1 MHKVLWVIFK
11 YLNHLRLVYMF
22 KIFKTPEFKKAI
34 NFYKDGIKE
43 NRKSFLISMG
53 SAVVWCFL
61 IVIQPY
67 IIKRII
73 DDAIVIENRQML
85 IIFISFMLIAG
96 YLRAS
101 SIGIRRYFSMH
112 VSFNVEAGIRNRI
125 FTHMQKLAFQYH
137 DKVPTGELMA
147 RASSD
152 ASQVRLAYAIA
163 PLASANI
170 LLLIILSITLLSL
183 SLPLGALV
191 LLSIPSV
198 LWLASNFSS
207 KALGISLRVKEAE
220 AQMTT
225 EVEEQLGGIRV
236 VKAFG
241 NEDLAS
247 SKVETAISGIYN
259 SSLEYLQLRTKF
271 IPMFELI
278 PMVITLLVLLLGGYL
293 SINNFITLG
302 DFIAFTQYVFLLLWP
317 LRITAWFLSEIPSSV
332 TAGNRILDLLNET
345 PSIVDGNSSESF
357 PETGSGSLKF
367 SNVNFRYGDEKIF
380 DNLSFEIDGKKTV
393 AIVGSTGSGKSTL
406 AYLLPRL
413 YDIESGKIEIDGV
426 DIHNVKLDELRSQ
439 VSLAF
444 EESFLFSN
452 SAKDN
457 ISLGSDKATQQQ
469 IENAALIARAHE
481 FIAQLPES
489 YETKVGER
497 GFGLSGGQRQRI
509 ALARAILRKPRIL
522 ILDDALSAVDAS
534 TEEEIRNQL
543 KKVMSNMTTLII
555 TNRVPTIELCDEVI
569 FLENGKVRGQGNHTK
584 LIEEIESYKSLFLE
598 SQTSGFKNER

>member
-1 MHKVLWVIFK
+1 
-11 YLNHLRLVYMF
+11 MF
-22 KIFKTPEFKKAI
+22 NVFKTPEFKKALK
-34 NFYKDGIKE
+34 FYKEGIAE
-43 NRKSFLISMG
+43 NKKSFVVSML
-53 SAVVWCFL
+53 SAVIWCFL

-73 DDAIVIENRQML
+73 DDGIVGQNSQIL
-85 IIFISFMLIAG
+85 IVLISFMLIIG
-96 YLRAS
+96 YIRATT
-101 SIGIRRYFSMH
+101 IGIRRYYSMH
-112 VSFNVEAGIRNRI
+112 VSYNVEAGIRNRI
-125 FTHMQKLAFQYH
+125 FTHMQKLAFNFH

-152 ASQVRLAYAIA
+152 ASQVRLAFAIA

-170 LLLIILSITLLSL
+170 LLLVILSITLLSL
-183 SLPLGALV
+183 SLPLGLLV
-191 LLSIPSV
+191 LLSIPAV

-207 KALGISLRVKEAE
+207 KAMGVSLRVKEAE
-220 AQMTT
+220 AGMTT

-241 NEDLAS
+241 NEELAS
-247 SKVETAISGIYN
+247 TKVESAISNIYDT
-259 SSLEYLQLRTKF
+259 SLEYLNLRTRF
-271 IPMFELI
+271 VPMFELI

-293 SINNFITLG
+293 SINDFITLG

-332 TAGNRILDLLNET
+332 SAGTRILELLDEEPTIIDEN
-345 PSIVDGNSSESF
+345 SDGHF
-357 PETGSGSLKF
+357 PEDGDGSLKLT
-367 SNVNFRYGDEKIF
+367 NVNFKYGSENIF
-380 DNLSFEIDGKKTV
+380 KDLSFEIEGKKTV

-413 YDIESGKIEIDGV
+413 YDIESGSIEVDGV
-426 DIHNVKLDELRSQ
+426 NINDVKLSELRSE

-452 SAKDN
+452 SARDN
-457 ISLGSDKATQQQ
+457 ISLGTDKASD
-469 IENAALIARAHE
+469 EDVEDAANIARAHE
-481 FIAQLPES
+481 FISQLPES

-497 GFGLSGGQRQRI
+497 GYGLSGGQRQRI

-534 TEEEIRNQL
+534 TEEEIRNEL
-543 KKVMSNMTTLII
+543 KNVMSNMTTLII
-555 TNRVPTIELCDEVI
+555 TNRVPTIELCDEVVFI
-569 FLENGKVRGQGNHTK
+569 EDGKVRSQGSHAD
-584 LIEEIESYKSLFLE
+584 LIEKVESYKSLFLE
-598 SQTSGFKNER
+598 SQSAGNKE

>member
-1 MHKVLWVIFK
+1 
-11 YLNHLRLVYMF
+11 MF
-22 KIFKTPEFKKAI
+22 KVFKTPEFKKAV

-43 NRKSFLISMG
+43 NRRSFIISMG

-73 DDAIVIENRQML
+73 DDAIILENRQML
-85 IIFISFMLIAG
+85 IILISFMLLAG

-101 SIGIRRYFSMH
+101 TIGIRRYFSMH
-112 VSFNVEAGIRNRI
+112 VSYNVEAGIRNRI
-125 FTHMQKLAFQYH
+125 FTHMQKLAYNYH

-152 ASQVRLAYAIA
+152 ASQVRHAFAIA
-163 PLASANI
+163 PLATANI

-191 LLSIPSV
+191 LLSIPAV

-241 NEDLAS
+241 NEDLAA
-247 SKVETAISGIYN
+247 SKVETAITSIYDT
-259 SSLEYLQLRTKF
+259 SLEYLNLRTKF
-271 IPMFELI
+271 VPMFELI

-293 SINNFITLG
+293 SINEFITLG

-332 TAGNRILDLLNET
+332 TAGNRILDLLNES
-345 PSIVDGNSSESF
+345 PSIVDGSSDETF
-357 PETGSGSLKF
+357 PKTGNGSLKF
-367 SNVNFRYGDEKIF
+367 SNVNFRYGEDKIF
-380 DNLSFEIDGKKTV
+380 DNLSFEIEGKKTV

-426 DIHNVKLDELRSQ
+426 DIHNVKLAELRSQ

-452 SAKDN
+452 SAREN
-457 ISLGSDKATQQQ
+457 ISLGSDEASQEQV
-469 IENAALIARAHE
+469 ENAALIARAHE

-497 GFGLSGGQRQRI
+497 GYGLSGGQRQRI
-509 ALARAILRKPRIL
+509 ALARAILRQPRIL

-534 TEEEIRNQL
+534 TEEEIRNEL
-543 KKVMSNMTTLII
+543 KQVMSNMTTLII

-569 FLENGKVRGQGNHTK
+569 FLEKGKVRGQGSHNK
-584 LIEEIESYKSLFLE
+584 LIEEIQSYKSLFLE
-598 SQTSGFKNER
+598 NQTSGSKNER

>member
-1 MHKVLWVIFK
+1 
-11 YLNHLRLVYMF
+11 MF
-22 KIFKTPEFKKAI
+22 NVFKTPEFKKALK
-34 NFYKDGIKE
+34 FYKEGIAE
-43 NRKSFLISMG
+43 NKRSFVLSML

-73 DDAIVIENRQML
+73 DDGIVGQNSQIL
-85 IIFISFMLIAG
+85 IVLISFMLIIG
-96 YLRAS
+96 YIRATT
-101 SIGIRRYFSMH
+101 IGIRRYYSMH
-112 VSFNVEAGIRNRI
+112 VSYNVEAGIRNRI
-125 FTHMQKLAFQYH
+125 FSHMQKLAFNFH

-152 ASQVRLAYAIA
+152 ASQVRLAFAIA

-183 SLPLGALV
+183 SLPLGLLV
-191 LLSIPSV
+191 LLSIPAV

-207 KALGISLRVKEAE
+207 KAMGVSLRVKEAE
-220 AQMTT
+220 AGMTT

-241 NEDLAS
+241 NEELAS
-247 SKVETAISGIYN
+247 TKVESAISNIYDT
-259 SSLEYLQLRTKF
+259 SLEYLNLRTRF
-271 IPMFELI
+271 VPMFELI

-293 SINNFITLG
+293 SINDFITLG

-317 LRITAWFLSEIPSSV
+317 LRITAWFLSEIPASV
-332 TAGNRILDLLNET
+332 SAGTRILELLDEEPTIIDAN
-345 PSIVDGNSSESF
+345 SDGHF
-357 PETGSGSLKF
+357 PEDGDGSLKLT
-367 SNVNFRYGDEKIF
+367 NVNFKYGSENIF
-380 DNLSFEIDGKKTV
+380 KDLSFEIEGKKTV

-413 YDIESGKIEIDGV
+413 YDIESGSIEVDGV
-426 DIHNVKLDELRSQ
+426 NINDVKLSELRSE

-452 SAKDN
+452 SARDN
-457 ISLGSDKATQQQ
+457 ISLGTDKASD
-469 IENAALIARAHE
+469 EDVEDAANIARAHE
-481 FIAQLPES
+481 FISQLPES

-497 GFGLSGGQRQRI
+497 GYGLSGGQRQRI

-534 TEEEIRNQL
+534 TEEEIRNEL
-543 KKVMSNMTTLII
+543 KNVMSNMTTLII
-555 TNRVPTIELCDEVI
+555 TNRVPTIELCDEVVFI
-569 FLENGKVRGQGNHTK
+569 EDGKVRSQGSHAD
-584 LIEEIESYKSLFLE
+584 LIEKVESYKSLFLE
-598 SQTSGFKNER
+598 SQSAGNKE

>member
-1 MHKVLWVIFK
+1 
-11 YLNHLRLVYMF
+11 MF
-22 KIFKTPEFKKAI
+22 NVFKTPEFKKALK
-34 NFYKDGIKE
+34 FYKEGVAE
-43 NRKSFLISMG
+43 NKRSFVVSML

-73 DDAIVIENRQML
+73 DDGIVGQNSQIL
-85 IIFISFMLIAG
+85 IVLISFMLIIG
-96 YLRAS
+96 YIRATT
-101 SIGIRRYFSMH
+101 IGIRRYYSMH
-112 VSFNVEAGIRNRI
+112 VSYNVEAGIRNRI
-125 FTHMQKLAFQYH
+125 FTHMQKLAFNFH

-152 ASQVRLAYAIA
+152 ASQVRLAFAIA

-183 SLPLGALV
+183 SLPLGLLV
-191 LLSIPSV
+191 LLSIPAV

-207 KALGISLRVKEAE
+207 KAMGVSLRVKEAE
-220 AQMTT
+220 AGMTT

-241 NEDLAS
+241 NEELAS
-247 SKVETAISGIYN
+247 TKVESAISNIYDT
-259 SSLEYLQLRTKF
+259 SLEYLNLRTRF
-271 IPMFELI
+271 VPMFELI

-293 SINNFITLG
+293 SINDFITLG

-332 TAGNRILDLLNET
+332 SAGTRILELLDEEPTIIDEN
-345 PSIVDGNSSESF
+345 SDGHF
-357 PETGSGSLKF
+357 PEDGDGSLKLT
-367 SNVNFRYGDEKIF
+367 NVNFKYGSENIF
-380 DNLSFEIDGKKTV
+380 KDLSFEIEGKKTV

-413 YDIESGKIEIDGV
+413 YDIESGSIEVDGV
-426 DIHNVKLDELRSQ
+426 NINDVKLSELRSE

-452 SAKDN
+452 SARDN
-457 ISLGSDKATQQQ
+457 ISLGTDKASD
-469 IENAALIARAHE
+469 EDVEDAANIARAHE
-481 FIAQLPES
+481 FISQLPES

-497 GFGLSGGQRQRI
+497 GYGLSGGQRQRI

-534 TEEEIRNQL
+534 TEEEIRNEL
-543 KKVMSNMTTLII
+543 KNVMSNMTTLII
-555 TNRVPTIELCDEVI
+555 TNRVPTIELCDEVVFI
-569 FLENGKVRGQGNHTK
+569 EDGKVRSQGSHAD
-584 LIEEIESYKSLFLE
+584 LIEKVESYKSLFLE
-598 SQTSGFKNER
+598 SQSAGNKE

>member
-1 MHKVLWVIFK
+1 
-11 YLNHLRLVYMF
+11 MF
-22 KIFKTPEFKKAI
+22 KIFKTPEFKKAV

-43 NRKSFLISMG
+43 NKKSFVISMS
-53 SAVVWCFL
+53 SAVIWCFL

-73 DDAIVIENRQML
+73 DDAIVLENRQML
-85 IIFISFMLIAG
+85 IVLISFMLIAG

-101 SIGIRRYFSMH
+101 TIGIRRYFSMH

-125 FTHMQKLAFQYH
+125 FTHMQKLAFNYH

-152 ASQVRLAYAIA
+152 ASQVRLAFAIA
-163 PLASANI
+163 PLATANI

-183 SLPLGALV
+183 SLPLGLLV

-220 AQMTT
+220 AKMTT

-241 NEDLAS
+241 NEELAS
-247 SKVETAISGIYN
+247 SKVESAISGIYN
-259 SSLEYLQLRTKF
+259 TSLEYLNLRTKF

-278 PMVITLLVLLLGGYL
+278 PMLITLLVLLLGGYL
-293 SINNFITLG
+293 SINDLITLG

-332 TAGNRILDLLNET
+332 TAGNRILDLLNEAPT
-345 PSIVDGNSSESF
+345 IIDGTLSERF
-357 PETGSGSLKF
+357 PETGNGSLKF
-367 SNVNFRYGDEKIF
+367 SDVNFRYGDEKIF
-380 DNLSFEIDGKKTV
+380 DNLSFEIEGKKTV
-393 AIVGSTGSGKSTL
+393 AVVGSTGSGKSTL

-426 DIHNVKLDELRSQ
+426 DIQNVKLDELRSQ

-452 SAKDN
+452 SAREN
-457 ISLGSDKATQQQ
+457 ISLGSDEATQQQ
-469 IENAALIARAHE
+469 VKNAALIARAHE

-497 GFGLSGGQRQRI
+497 GYGLSGGQRQRI
-509 ALARAILRKPRIL
+509 ALARAILREPRIL

-534 TEEEIRNQL
+534 TEEEIRNEL
-543 KKVMSNMTTLII
+543 KQVMSNMTTLII

-569 FLENGKVRGQGNHTK
+569 FLENGKVRGQGSHTK
-584 LIEEIESYKSLFLE
+584 LIKEIESYKSLFLE
-598 SQTSGFKNER
+598 NQTSAVKK